1 MNFTQA
7 ISSVLGKYATFSGRA
22 CRSEYWYWTLFTIIV
37 SIVLSLVDASLFAS
51 EQYGMLSLIFS
62 LVVFIPGLAVTV
74 RRLHDVNKSGW
85 WFLIVLIPLLGVL
98 LLLYWEVLK
107 GTEGANDY
115 GNNPLESI
123 GATA

>member
-7 ISSVLGKYATFSGRA
+7 ISSVMGKYATFSGRA
-22 CRSEYWYWTLFTIIV
+22 CRSEFWYWTLFTLIA
-37 SIVLSLVDASLFAS
+37 SIVLSMVDLSLFAS

-62 LVVFIPGLAVTV
+62 LAVFIPGIAVTV

-85 WFLIVLIPLLGVL
+85 WILIVLIPFLGLL
-98 LLLYWEVLK
+98 LLLYWEVSR

-115 GNNPLESI
+115 GNNPLDSL
-123 GATA
+123 GANA